1 MAALLCSDPNYRS
14 ANYCIARADTRC
26 RHCGRTTRVLALLVP
41 EDHEALDTETAE
53 ELNTWQ
59 LAGANAFLF
68 YVAHLPES
76 VQRRLFQLSPAFR
89 VAHSRA
95 TSNAYWANHCEHCDT
110 LLDDY
115 ELHCETDGAFMPCSE
130 AEAGNILLLQIDEP
144 FEAVAAG
151 CALEPEFFR
160 FMRKA

>member
-1 MAALLCSDPNYRS
+1 MAALLHSDPNYRS
-14 ANYCIARADTRC
+14 PNYRIARADTRC
-26 RHCGRTTRVLALLVP
+26 RHCGRTTRVLALLLP

-53 ELNTWQ
+53 ELNAWQ
-59 LAGANAFLF
+59 LAGTNAFLF

-76 VQRRLFQLSPAFR
+76 VQRRVFQLSPTFR
-89 VAHSRA
+89 VAHSKA

-110 LLDDY
+110 LLDDH
-115 ELHCETDGAFMPCSE
+115 ELHCEPDGAFMPCSE

>member
-1 MAALLCSDPNYRS
+1 
-14 ANYCIARADTRC
+14 
-26 RHCGRTTRVLALLVP
+26 
-41 EDHEALDTETAE
+41 
-53 ELNTWQ
+53 
-59 LAGANAFLF
+59 
-68 YVAHLPES
+68 
-76 VQRRLFQLSPAFR
+76 
-89 VAHSRA
+89 
-95 TSNAYWANHCEHCDT
+95 

-115 ELHCETDGAFMPCSE
+115 ELHCEPDGAFMPCGE